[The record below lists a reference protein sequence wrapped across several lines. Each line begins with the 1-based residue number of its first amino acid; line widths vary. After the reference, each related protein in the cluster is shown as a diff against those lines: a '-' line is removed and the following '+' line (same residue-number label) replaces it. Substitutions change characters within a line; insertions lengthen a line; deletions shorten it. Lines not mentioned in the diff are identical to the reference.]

1 MRAEIV
7 LTPDLFVAEGT
18 DRQCY
23 RHPEYSDRCIKVLH
37 ASRSGG
43 RQQREI
49 GYFRSLQ
56 RRGVEFDHMTRYH
69 GVVETSL
76 GSGSVFDLVCD
87 DDGRVSTSL
96 AARLAADDA
105 DFERW
110 AVGEI
115 EHLKR
120 YFFDQWIVFH
130 DLNPNNLLVQRLGY
144 DSFRLV
150 VIDGIGHNHFLPLAS
165 FSARFARKKIRR
177 AWNRRYHEW
186 YAAWPR
192 VEAALT
198 PFPV

>member
-1 MRAEIV
+1 MRAEID
-7 LTPDLFVAEGT
+7 LTPELFVAEGT

-23 RHPEYSDRCIKVLH
+23 RHPEHPDRCIKVLH
-37 ASRSGG
+37 ADRRGG

-56 RRGVEFDHMTRYH
+56 RRRVDFTHLTSYH

-76 GSGSVFDLVCD
+76 GKGAVFELVCD

-96 AARLAADDA
+96 AVRLAADDA
-105 DFERW
+105 GFERW
-110 AVGEI
+110 AVAEI
-115 EHLKR
+115 ERLKQN
-120 YFFDQWIVFH
+120 FFDQWIVFH
-130 DLNPNNLLVQRLGY
+130 DLNPTNLLVQRLGY

-186 YAAWPR
+186 YSPWPR
-192 VEAALT
+192 VETALT
-198 PFPV
+198 PFQV